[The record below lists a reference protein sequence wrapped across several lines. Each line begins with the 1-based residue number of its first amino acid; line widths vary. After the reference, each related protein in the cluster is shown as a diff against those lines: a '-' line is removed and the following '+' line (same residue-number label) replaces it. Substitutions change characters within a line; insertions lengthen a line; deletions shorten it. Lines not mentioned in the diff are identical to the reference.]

1 MEEGFRGEGFPLVI
15 EHYLSVL
22 VEDAGFSC
30 LRMRGGEEW
39 VCAGHDELTEGEG
52 LFVLSA
58 FMECVWPVQ
67 IFDDLRGEEGWGQA
81 GDEVL
86 VLGEHVGEVGLSFA
100 GMSKARFSTPTDI
113 TETRAV

>member
-1 MEEGFRGEGFPLVI
+1 MEEGLWGEGFSFVI
-15 EHYLSVL
+15 KHYLSVL
-22 VEDAGFSC
+22 IEDAGFSC
-30 LRMRGGEEW
+30 LRMRGGKEW

-52 LFVLSA
+52 LFLLSA
-58 FMECVWPVQ
+58 FLKCVGPVQ
-67 IFDDLRGEEGWGQA
+67 IFDDLGGEDGWGQA

-113 TETRAV
+113 TEARAV